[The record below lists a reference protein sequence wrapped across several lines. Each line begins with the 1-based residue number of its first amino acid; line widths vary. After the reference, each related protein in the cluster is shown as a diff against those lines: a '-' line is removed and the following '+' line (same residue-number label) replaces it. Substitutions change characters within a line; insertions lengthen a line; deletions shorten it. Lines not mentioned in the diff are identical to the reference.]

1 MRPLFLEFEGLF
13 SYRSKVSIDFQKL
26 TDAGIFGIFG
36 NTGSGKSA
44 ILDAITLALYG
55 DVDRIT
61 NKIEKVVNLDKRN
74 ANVVFEF
81 QTGNDTDTK
90 YRAELSI
97 RLAEVRT
104 ISTKRSILK
113 KIQGEVET
121 IVSEKIGTIIGL
133 EFKNFTLSSI
143 IPQGKFA
150 EFLDSTSINKTNIL
164 KSIFNLEK
172 FDLGKKIN
180 SITKETE
187 IELESINQRLD
198 GLKSFTPEILEN
210 TKRDLAETTTQ
221 KLKLNYEIEK
231 LGALLNELKNLKEM
245 HEQKT
250 ALETKLRELDS
261 NKPEIDKLRQELE
274 AYEKLYKL
282 FKNDFDNKKLTG
294 NEINSVNTQLV
305 KSNSELESIQ
315 NEFNFAEKEFE
326 KISKEYSVKDEIIR
340 KRDNLTKVLQIFN
353 LENKLKE
360 FEDSKNRIK
369 VIQEKLVSS
378 LQKLEKEISALE
390 STKTEKE
397 LLLIDTGSLTE
408 LKNSLLNN
416 DKLQKEIKDF
426 DNELTVLEAEKET
439 NLKSISNVIQSI
451 AAQDKTGVFL
461 IDKEINSQTLKI
473 INDKKIGINEVED
486 SLHKLRINSELHRY
500 SQNLATGEKCPL
512 CGSTEHPEPANFESN
527 QQEVLRLQN
536 EIETIKTGIDDL
548 NKYLNDF
555 LLLEQKLKG
564 NDSQIENLNKK
575 RNAKNEE
582 FQQNLF
588 DISKPENVGKTL
600 QEIEILIQQNK
611 AVQNEIEKIGKLII
625 DQKKSLALNK
635 KKTEDSTSNLRTAE
649 SEVIRLSSEIQT
661 RINECGEEIYH
672 SSKGRSVSEIE
683 LEINSLSV
691 QYDKIQSDY
700 DALSRKIKNLTQTKG
715 ELTGKVTSLKA
726 QLDNLNEKKEEI
738 QNNIDGKLNSGNYNS
753 EEEVLEILKKELDSD
768 AINRKIEEFKN
779 EFDKN
784 NTLLNEVLTK
794 INDRNYEEGE
804 YEQKSRDYS
813 EKKELSAG
821 LSTKEGELNET
832 IKNIEKGIVE
842 AKELKKL
849 SDTMDKRLGLLKDL
863 SKLFHGGKF
872 VKFVANHFLN
882 SIILSANEK
891 FKRMTNSGLELK
903 LEGENIMIVDNFHD
917 GKIRDI
923 QTISGG
929 QKFQAALSL
938 SLSLSESISNARQ
951 ITTDFFFL
959 DEGFGSLDNETLD
972 TVFTTLREIS
982 LYGKKIGVISHVDR
996 LKEQMPV
1003 FLNVEFDK
1011 SEGSRVSLVCS

>member
-61 NKIEKVVNLDKRN
+61 SKIEKVVNLDKRN

-97 RLAEVRT
+97 RLAEDRT

-198 GLKSFTPEILEN
+198 GLRSFTPEILEN
-210 TKRDLAETTTQ
+210 TKRDLAETTIQ
-221 KLKLNYEIEK
+221 KLMLNDEIEK
-231 LGALLNELKNLKEM
+231 LGVLLNELKNLKEM

-294 NEINSVNTQLV
+294 NEINSVSTQLV

-326 KISKEYSVKDEIIR
+326 NISKEYSVKDEIIR

-378 LQKLEKEISALE
+378 LQKLEKEISDLE

-397 LLLIDTGSLTE
+397 QLLIDTGSLTE

-416 DKLQKEIKDF
+416 DKLQ
-426 DNELTVLEAEKET
+426 
-439 NLKSISNVIQSI
+439 
-451 AAQDKTGVFL
+451 
-461 IDKEINSQTLKI
+461 
-473 INDKKIGINEVED
+473 
-486 SLHKLRINSELHRY
+486 
-500 SQNLATGEKCPL
+500 
-512 CGSTEHPEPANFESN
+512 
-527 QQEVLRLQN
+527 
-536 EIETIKTGIDDL
+536 
-548 NKYLNDF
+548 
-555 LLLEQKLKG
+555 
-564 NDSQIENLNKK
+564 
-575 RNAKNEE
+575 
-582 FQQNLF
+582 
-588 DISKPENVGKTL
+588 
-600 QEIEILIQQNK
+600 
-611 AVQNEIEKIGKLII
+611 
-625 DQKKSLALNK
+625 
-635 KKTEDSTSNLRTAE
+635 
-649 SEVIRLSSEIQT
+649 
-661 RINECGEEIYH
+661 
-672 SSKGRSVSEIE
+672 
-683 LEINSLSV
+683 
-691 QYDKIQSDY
+691 
-700 DALSRKIKNLTQTKG
+700 
-715 ELTGKVTSLKA
+715 
-726 QLDNLNEKKEEI
+726 
-738 QNNIDGKLNSGNYNS
+738 
-753 EEEVLEILKKELDSD
+753 
-768 AINRKIEEFKN
+768 
-779 EFDKN
+779 
-784 NTLLNEVLTK
+784 
-794 INDRNYEEGE
+794 
-804 YEQKSRDYS
+804 
-813 EKKELSAG
+813 
-821 LSTKEGELNET
+821 
-832 IKNIEKGIVE
+832 
-842 AKELKKL
+842 
-849 SDTMDKRLGLLKDL
+849 
-863 SKLFHGGKF
+863 
-872 VKFVANHFLN
+872 
-882 SIILSANEK
+882 
-891 FKRMTNSGLELK
+891 
-903 LEGENIMIVDNFHD
+903 
-917 GKIRDI
+917 
-923 QTISGG
+923 
-929 QKFQAALSL
+929 
-938 SLSLSESISNARQ
+938 
-951 ITTDFFFL
+951 
-959 DEGFGSLDNETLD
+959 
-972 TVFTTLREIS
+972 
-982 LYGKKIGVISHVDR
+982 
-996 LKEQMPV
+996 
-1003 FLNVEFDK
+1003 
-1011 SEGSRVSLVCS
+1011 